1 MTFKCSNG
9 GLQWLLPEVHKIWT
23 MYYLIFMFWLITQS
37 VTDWYVKWFG
47 ASQSPKQA
55 GRNQKM
61 ADLQERQLE
70 NRDRKQVLGGAEL
83 LFEIYHFHCAKKT
96 WTPMTRDHVIEVIMT
111 RNKLLKNSV
120 TGNVIASGTDTDWH
134 SSFIRYPVTIPVYQ
148 VKQSSLSVYIHKPDV
163 WTLIFTLQS
172 SAQVW
177 KQPTALR
184 LDYVHN
190 NPW

>member
-70 NRDRKQVLGGAEL
+70 NRGRKQVLGGAEL
-83 LFEIYHFHCAKKT
+83 LFEIHHFHCAKKT
-96 WTPMTRDHVIEVIMT
+96 WTPMTRDHVIEVFMT

-120 TGNVIASGTDTDWH
+120 TGNVERDRHWLTLFFYQI
-134 SSFIRYPVTIPVYQ
+134 SSVSSQAIELECLYSQAWCMNLNFYSTELS
-148 VKQSSLSVYIHKPDV
+148 SSLEATYCSQAWLCP
-163 WTLIFTLQS
+163 Q
-172 SAQVW
+172 
-177 KQPTALR
+177 
-184 LDYVHN
+184 
-190 NPW
+190 